1 MSERSCLA
9 IVLAAGEGT
18 RMRSA
23 RAKVLH
29 EVGGRSL
36 LAPVLD
42 AVRAAG
48 GSAIGVVVGPGAEP
62 VATEARRVV
71 PGAEIFVQSERRGTA
86 HAVLAAKAAIA
97 RGFDDILVI
106 YGDTPL
112 VRPQTL
118 LRMRAALAEGAA
130 LAVLGFRPQDPA
142 GYGRLVLE
150 RGELVAI
157 CEEVDASAAERT
169 IDLCNGGLM
178 AFAGANALA
187 ILQQIGSHNRKGE
200 FYLTDAVA
208 IVRAMKLKAVVIETE
223 EDDVRGINTKT
234 QLAETEAV
242 LQQRLRQAAMEA
254 GVTLIAPETV
264 FLSADTKFGR
274 DVVVE
279 PFVVFGPGV
288 TVDDNAVI
296 HSFCHFIHSHI
307 GKGASVGPF
316 ARLRPGAELGENVH
330 IGNFVEIKASVIEA
344 GAKANHL
351 AYIGD
356 TRLGAGS
363 NFGAGA
369 IVCNYDGEAKHR
381 TDIGKG
387 AFIGSNSSLV
397 APVKVGDGAYVAT
410 GSVITRDVPP
420 DGLAIARERQVVKEN
435 RASRL
440 RALKGAGKKKAAE

>member
-23 RAKVLH
+23 RPKVLH

-36 LAPVLD
+36 VAHVLD

-48 GSAIGVVVGPGAEP
+48 STATAVVIGPDAEAVAAEAKHVLPGAD
-62 VATEARRVV
+62 
-71 PGAEIFVQSERRGTA
+71 IYVQSERRGTA
-86 HAVLAAKAAIA
+86 HAVLAARPAIA
-97 RGFDDILVI
+97 RRTDDILVI

-112 VRPQTL
+112 IRPQTL
-118 LRMRAALAEGAA
+118 TRMRAALAKGAA
-130 LAVLGFRPQDPA
+130 IAVLGFRPRDPS
-142 GYGRLVLE
+142 GYGRLVLAQ
-150 RGELVAI
+150 GELVSI
-157 CEEVDASAAERT
+157 REEADASADERA

-187 ILQQIGSHNRKGE
+187 ILEQIDSNNRKGE
-200 FYLTDAVA
+200 FYLTDAVEIA
-208 IVRAMKLKAVVIETE
+208 RAMKLKAVVIETD
-223 EDDVRGINTKT
+223 EDDVRGINTKS
-234 QLAETEAV
+234 QLAEAEAV
-242 LQQRLRQAAMEA
+242 LQQRLRKAAMDA

-296 HSFCHFIHSHI
+296 HSFCHFIQSHI
-307 GKGASVGPF
+307 GKGASVGPY
-316 ARLRPGAELGENVH
+316 ARLRPGAELGANVH
-330 IGNFVEIKASVIEA
+330 IGNFVEIKASVIEE

-369 IVCNYDGEAKHR
+369 IVCNYDGIAKHR

-387 AFIGSNSSLV
+387 AFIGSNSALI
-397 APVKVGDGAYVAT
+397 APVKIGDGAYVAT
-410 GSVITRDVPP
+410 GSVITHDVPA

>member
-1 MSERSCLA
+1 MGERSCLA

-36 LAPVLD
+36 VAHVLD

-48 GSAIGVVVGPGAEP
+48 STATAVVIGPDAEAVAAEAKRVLPGAD
-62 VATEARRVV
+62 
-71 PGAEIFVQSERRGTA
+71 IYVQSERRGTA
-86 HAVLAAKAAIA
+86 HAVLAARPAIA
-97 RGFDDILVI
+97 RRTDDVLVI
-106 YGDTPL
+106 YGDT
-112 VRPQTL
+112 
-118 LRMRAALAEGAA
+118 ALAEGAA
-130 LAVLGFRPQDPA
+130 LAVLGFRPRDPS
-142 GYGRLVLE
+142 GYGRLVLDK
-150 RGELVAI
+150 GELVAI
-157 CEEVDASAAERT
+157 REEPDASADERA

-178 AFAGANALA
+178 AFAGASALA
-187 ILQQIGSHNRKGE
+187 ILDKIDNNNRKSE
-200 FYLTDAVA
+200 FYLTDAVEIA
-208 IVRAMKLKAVVIETE
+208 RCMKLKAAVIETE

-234 QLAETEAV
+234 QLAEAEAV
-242 LQQRLRQAAMEA
+242 LQQRLRKAAMDA

-296 HSFCHFIHSHI
+296 HSFCHFIQSHI

-316 ARLRPGAELGENVH
+316 ARLRPGAQLGANVH
-330 IGNFVEIKASVIEA
+330 IGNFVEIKASVIEE

-369 IVCNYDGEAKHR
+369 IVCNYDGMAKHR

-397 APVKVGDGAYVAT
+397 SPVKIGDGAYVAT
-410 GSVITRDVPP
+410 GSVITHDVPA